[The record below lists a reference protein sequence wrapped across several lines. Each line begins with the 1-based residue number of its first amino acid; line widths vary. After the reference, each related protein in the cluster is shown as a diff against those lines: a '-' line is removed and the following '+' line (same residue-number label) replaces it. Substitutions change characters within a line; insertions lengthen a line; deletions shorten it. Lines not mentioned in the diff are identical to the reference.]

1 MTSGEGEV
9 EQNGE
14 GSLGIV
20 RFAGGYSCT
29 FQLRPSLDTWYL
41 VPKINK

>member
-20 RFAGGYSCT
+20 RFAGGYA

-41 VPKINK
+41 VSTQNK